1 MCPRWIQSARGYKLS
16 LRKNTEDMPLKVG
29 EEAQQ
34 MGETALQVITRGR
47 ELTDSVTHSA
57 HLSPSRNGCLLVRS
71 GDDPPLR
78 RRPTR

>member
-1 MCPRWIQSARGYKLS
+1 
-16 LRKNTEDMPLKVG
+16 MPLKVG

-47 ELTDSVTHSA
+47 ETELTDSVTHSA
-57 HLSPSRNGCLLVRS
+57 RLSPSRNGCLLVSS